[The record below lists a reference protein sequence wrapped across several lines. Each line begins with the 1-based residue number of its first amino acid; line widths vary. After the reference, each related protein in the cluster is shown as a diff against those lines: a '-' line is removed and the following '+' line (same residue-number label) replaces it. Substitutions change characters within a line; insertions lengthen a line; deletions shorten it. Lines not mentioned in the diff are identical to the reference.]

1 VPSVGQR
8 QRAFNAWCL
17 LQVEITYD
25 GWGDEYDEV
34 LRLDSHRVA
43 PYHTFT
49 SAVKCWVKYLNWPL
63 WPSLVRNFG
72 L

>member
-1 VPSVGQR
+1 
-8 QRAFNAWCL
+8 L